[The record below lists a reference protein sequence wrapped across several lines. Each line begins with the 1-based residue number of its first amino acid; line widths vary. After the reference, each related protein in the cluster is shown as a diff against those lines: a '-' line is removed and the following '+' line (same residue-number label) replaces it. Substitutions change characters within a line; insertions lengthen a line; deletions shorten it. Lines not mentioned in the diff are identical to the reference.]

1 MEQAGGALRGTLSG
15 LAVAGLMTAMLMAL
29 TSPAFARAGRSIQ
42 TDGDR
47 TLRKVETPSGK
58 VNETAHRLPSGPQG
72 GDGGGA
78 AHSVYNISRDLD
90 LKRAETPSEN
100 INVSL
105 HN

>member
-1 MEQAGGALRGTLSG
+1 MEQAGGALGRTLGSCGGGTYDGDADG
-15 LAVAGLMTAMLMAL
+15 LGEPCIRE
-29 TSPAFARAGRSIQ
+29 SGRSIQ
-42 TDGDR
+42 TDGDG

-58 VNETAHRLPSGPQG
+58 VNGTAHSLPSGPQG

-78 AHSVYNISRDLD
+78 AHSVDNISGDLE

-100 INVSL
+100 TNVTL